1 MELRIDKSIGES
13 LRQWLCQRRLEAC
26 NEIGQPCFSKLP
38 PDLVE
43 ELRAMGIQE
52 STSFSVSDY
61 NFEVAES
68 EESSHV
74 PRVLHE
80 NEVDEDGPD
89 VEILRIQEMDKK
101 TLQEVLLDVP
111 QMEGLDLAPK
121 DRLGPDD
128 TLPLS
133 TPEYDSL
140 IASSRDT
147 LHVEFN
153 DFSFGAPI
161 PAPSDKRPLKS
172 HGTKMSKSSGMEV
185 VFEPASLGKLRISQG
200 TSGDR
205 TSGPNS
211 EKASAFGQ
219 SVKITL
225 DNEAYRKLREM
236 AENSEIQKGLMTQ
249 MLKAAVGAT
258 AKYQRTRLAD
268 FEVHETASFTKA
280 TYALL
285 ARLNAMVE
293 FRRILLT
300 RIRAGFAG
308 LPRSDIRH
316 EYEFCFCVD
325 NSGSMNGVK
334 ERHARSALVLLME
347 TLRRL
352 ECSFSVVRFGGRNSQ
367 RVLKDID
374 EPMGEDK
381 GEQILESFTFNE
393 GTYPADGLLFAVEH
407 GFKRRDQDRDL
418 SPLSPV
424 QVHRAVIMITDGIS
438 GQSDPQQY
446 ITILRERDVNF
457 AIVQIAGQSERGLE
471 SEIKNRLELIVN
483 RGRTSSSSGHNPNYC
498 LVSWN
503 EIKQLLPLLADLLL
517 GQFQQWFRAAETTNK
532 GTESTTSAPS
542 PASPLFASVLQVE
555 GKPKPL
561 KKIEV
566 KGPKDLDILKR
577 TACSTGDAQIPFMES
592 IRLNTVTNDADV
604 QGQMG
609 ELSRKSAAWYETL
622 QGEPHRDHLDQA
634 QKMWTATAAELSSEV
649 EDLVSVLK
657 ESIMPVNR
665 YTRRRPDFSG
675 SSLHMRSVVRFVLT
689 NFNYKRIFQRRTAG
703 GKHEYRVVV
712 AIDKSSSLMGA
723 NGLLLLRGAVAFIM
737 ALQKIGLER
746 STSILTFGERVQ
758 LVKHEEQEMDARFM
772 YQMLASRGF
781 TETATMDSDALD
793 ASIALLQTSVHQRA
807 TPFIF
812 IFSDG
817 YGSQGTRLSES
828 LVKAEQHG
836 ITTVAVAIGLE
847 ESGVPA
853 AYKDWIS
860 CDQPAALSEG
870 LRMWHS
876 GAGPLEPLGEMGKVE
891 RMLLTEGS
899 DKTIEQVWN
908 EHRPFFKDLASKL
921 DGERSM
927 YVDAQKEN
935 ASSFDIDVVFV
946 MDCTGSMG
954 SWIEAGKTQI
964 NTIAKNLCSKLEK
977 EYGKTCKPRMAFV
990 GYRDHCDGPMRLQS
1004 IDFTTDID
1012 AVCRMVGS
1020 MAASGRGV
1028 TPQKMCWGVSNRPF
1042 LSSGTA
1048 LPDFWF

>member
-1 MELRIDKSIGES
+1 
-13 LRQWLCQRRLEAC
+13 
-26 NEIGQPCFSKLP
+26 
-38 PDLVE
+38 
-43 ELRAMGIQE
+43 
-52 STSFSVSDY
+52 
-61 NFEVAES
+61 
-68 EESSHV
+68 
-74 PRVLHE
+74 
-80 NEVDEDGPD
+80 
-89 VEILRIQEMDKK
+89 
-101 TLQEVLLDVP
+101 
-111 QMEGLDLAPK
+111 
-121 DRLGPDD
+121 
-128 TLPLS
+128 
-133 TPEYDSL
+133 
-140 IASSRDT
+140 
-147 LHVEFN
+147 
-153 DFSFGAPI
+153 
-161 PAPSDKRPLKS
+161 
-172 HGTKMSKSSGMEV
+172 
-185 VFEPASLGKLRISQG
+185 
-200 TSGDR
+200 
-205 TSGPNS
+205 
-211 EKASAFGQ
+211 
-219 SVKITL
+219 
-225 DNEAYRKLREM
+225 
-236 AENSEIQKGLMTQ
+236 
-249 MLKAAVGAT
+249 
-258 AKYQRTRLAD
+258 
-268 FEVHETASFTKA
+268 
-280 TYALL
+280 
-285 ARLNAMVE
+285 
-293 FRRILLT
+293 
-300 RIRAGFAG
+300 
-308 LPRSDIRH
+308 
-316 EYEFCFCVD
+316 
-325 NSGSMNGVK
+325 
-334 ERHARSALVLLME
+334 
-347 TLRRL
+347 
-352 ECSFSVVRFGGRNSQ
+352 
-367 RVLKDID
+367 
-374 EPMGEDK
+374 
-381 GEQILESFTFNE
+381 
-393 GTYPADGLLFAVEH
+393 
-407 GFKRRDQDRDL
+407 
-418 SPLSPV
+418 
-424 QVHRAVIMITDGIS
+424 
-438 GQSDPQQY
+438 
-446 ITILRERDVNF
+446 
-457 AIVQIAGQSERGLE
+457 
-471 SEIKNRLELIVN
+471 
-483 RGRTSSSSGHNPNYC
+483 
-498 LVSWN
+498 
-503 EIKQLLPLLADLLL
+503 
-517 GQFQQWFRAAETTNK
+517 
-532 GTESTTSAPS
+532 
-542 PASPLFASVLQVE
+542 
-555 GKPKPL
+555 
-561 KKIEV
+561 
-566 KGPKDLDILKR
+566 
-577 TACSTGDAQIPFMES
+577 MES

-1020 MAASGRGV
+1020 MAASGGGD
-1028 TPQKMCWGVSNRPF
+1028 TPEDVLGGIQQALSLKWNSSARF
-1042 LSSGTA
+1042 LVLIADAPCHGKEYHTCDDSYPAGCPLGLKPEKVLRQMRDQQINLLFTRIQSITDQMVKKFGDLYNNDTFRLKQLDLKETGTA
-1048 LPDFWF
+1048 HFDRAISEEILSKILHDFL